1 MARGLSSFDPTHRA
15 RSTSLSLPSTS
26 KAPPRLALQVAVPF
40 VRPAIAT
47 CQRVKIDT
55 FANLRDVLGR
65 LAAHPVNKLD
75 ELLPVKG
82 KPAKA

>member
-1 MARGLSSFDPTHRA
+1 
-15 RSTSLSLPSTS
+15 
-26 KAPPRLALQVAVPF
+26 
-40 VRPAIAT
+40 
-47 CQRVKIDT
+47 VKIDT